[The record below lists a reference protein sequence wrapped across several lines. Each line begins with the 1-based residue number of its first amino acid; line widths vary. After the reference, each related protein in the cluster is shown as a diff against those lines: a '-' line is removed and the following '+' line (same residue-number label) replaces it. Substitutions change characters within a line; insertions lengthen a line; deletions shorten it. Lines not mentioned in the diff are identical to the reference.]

1 MTLAPFKSYFS
12 VLLFNFSLKFA
23 REHKKKLYYKKT
35 QYIKMKAVQ
44 KINSFSKFIW
54 NKTPEHDFCNQNLN
68 MSFPV
73 NNKAQQ

>member
-1 MTLAPFKSYFS
+1 MTLAPLKSYFS

-23 REHKKKLYYKKT
+23 QEHKKTFIIKNP

-44 KINSFSKFIW
+44 KISSFCKFIW

-68 MSFPV
+68 M
-73 NNKAQQ
+73 